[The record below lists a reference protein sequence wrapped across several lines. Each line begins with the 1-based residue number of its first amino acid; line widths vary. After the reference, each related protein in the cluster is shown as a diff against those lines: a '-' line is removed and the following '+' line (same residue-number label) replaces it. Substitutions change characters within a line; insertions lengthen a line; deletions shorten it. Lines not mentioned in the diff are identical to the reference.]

1 MLSQAAI
8 ESLQQ
13 GRHGDPFSVLGLH
26 DEGAGLVLRVLLPT
40 ASDVTAWVSGK
51 PHAPLVRIE
60 GTDLF
65 TGAFA
70 GPRADYRLQVRW
82 QDGRQGD
89 YLDAYAF
96 GASLSDDDIRRLRDG
111 NEVRVHEILGA
122 HPMQID
128 GAAGVRF
135 AVWAPNA
142 QRVSVVGPFNGW
154 DGRRHVM
161 RLRHDAGVWELF
173 VPHVQAGDLYK
184 YEIKDSSG
192 GLLPLKADPFATA
205 AELRPETASVVAG
218 LPTKRALPPGRAEAN
233 RRDAPISVY
242 EVHAQSW
249 RKGRD
254 GGFPSWEELA
264 NSLPAYV
271 AGLGFTHIELLP
283 ISEHPFDGSWGY
295 QTLGLF
301 APSRRFGDPAQFGLF
316 VDACHEHGLGLLLD
330 WVPAHFPSDAFGM
343 ARFDGTALYEY
354 QDPKEGFHRDWNT
367 LIYNFGRSEVRAFLA
382 SSALYW
388 VERWGVDGLRV
399 DAVASML
406 YRDYSRPAGE
416 WIPNHQG
423 GRENLEAI
431 SLLKHVNEQVS
442 AAGGFTVAEESTA
455 FPGVSQPTYAG
466 GLGFHFKWNM
476 GWMNDTLRYIHEDP
490 VHRRWHHHQM
500 TFGLVYAFSE
510 NFMLPISHD
519 EVVHGKGSLLDK
531 MPGDEWQ
538 QFANLRAYL
547 AFMWGHPGK
556 KLLFMGQEWGQR
568 GEWSES
574 AGLPWHQAEQ
584 PLHAGARRLVADL
597 NHAYRSHS
605 ALFQQDCMGEG
616 FEWVASHD
624 EANSVFA
631 WLRHDAQG
639 GAVLVVCNLTPVPRP
654 GYRIGS
660 DTRFGAWRE
669 LLNTDSDHYGGSNVG
684 NGPNPLPVESIPAHG
699 RPASVALNLPPLGVL
714 FLVPA

>member
-26 DEGAGLVLRVLLPT
+26 EDGAGLTLRVLLP
-40 ASDVTAWVSGK
+40 AAVEVTAWVNGK
-51 PHAPLVRIE
+51 PHAPLIRLE

-65 TGAFA
+65 AGPFE
-70 GPRADYRLQVRW
+70 GPRAQYQLQVLW
-82 QDGRQGD
+82 QDGSQGQ
-89 YLDAYAF
+89 YFDAYAF
-96 GASLSDDDIRRLRDG
+96 GACLSDDDMRRLRDG
-111 NEVRVHEILGA
+111 NEVRMHEILGA
-122 HPMQID
+122 HPMSLE
-128 GAAGVRF
+128 GASGTRF

-173 VPHVQAGDLYK
+173 IPHVQAGDLYK
-184 YEIKDSSG
+184 YEVKGSDG
-192 GLLPLKADPFATA
+192 ALLPLKADPYATS
-205 AELRPETASVVAG
+205 AEMRPETASVVAG
-218 LPTKRALPPGRAEAN
+218 LPPKRKLPAGRAEAN
-233 RRDAPISVY
+233 GRNAPISVY

-254 GGFPSWEELA
+254 GGFPTWEELA

-316 VDACHEHGLGLLLD
+316 VDACHAHGLGLLLD
-330 WVPAHFPSDAFGM
+330 WVPAHVPTDAFGM
-343 ARFDGTALYEY
+343 ARFDGTPLYEY

-416 WIPNHQG
+416 WIPNHHG

-455 FPGVSQPTYAG
+455 FPGVSKPTYAG

-490 VHRRWHHHQM
+490 IHRRWHHHQM

-547 AFMWGHPGK
+547 GFMWGHPGK

-574 AGLPWHQAEQ
+574 AGLPWYQTDQ

-605 ALFQQDCMGEG
+605 ALYQQDCLSEG
-616 FEWVASHD
+616 FEWIASHD

-631 WLRHDAQG
+631 WLRHDDQG
-639 GAVLVVCNLTPVPRP
+639 GAVMVVCNLTPVPRP

-660 DTRFGAWRE
+660 APRFGAWRE
-669 LLNTDSDHYGGSNVG
+669 LVNTDSSHYGGSNVG
-684 NGPNPLPVESIPAHG
+684 NGDGPVPVEPVPAHG
-699 RPASVALNLPPLGVL
+699 RGHSVALNLPPLGVL